1 MHLVVI
7 LPLHMLTL
15 MPAPAPCG
23 PPSDITVELWV
34 PLKKQSGLQTE
45 MKGSS
50 APGSY
55 AKLGCTS
62 TRAGPQCHHV
72 PHREAVR
79 SSWGPQWEWG
89 LRSQKCNTHIWRK
102 MVQCKAPQL
111 SPKEG
116 GTKRKRMVYCDHRVL
131 TAVIGLVTCYSVL
144 IPSLPT
150 SPRKGDYF

>member
-1 MHLVVI
+1 MTHHFTSKLLSATSWQELPAPQLIFSHVHLVVI

-15 MPAPAPCG
+15 MPAPALCG
-23 PPSDITVELWV
+23 LPSDITVELWV

-55 AKLGCTS
+55 ATLGCTS

-79 SSWGPQWEWG
+79 SS
-89 LRSQKCNTHIWRK
+89 
-102 MVQCKAPQL
+102 
-111 SPKEG
+111 
-116 GTKRKRMVYCDHRVL
+116 
-131 TAVIGLVTCYSVL
+131 
-144 IPSLPT
+144 
-150 SPRKGDYF
+150 